1 MKVRRNH
8 RQEKVF
14 EALFNLGGEATTQ
27 QIAKETGMNVNGL
40 SQTLGFMA
48 NVLCL
53 GGKGRE
59 CRWKII

>member
-1 MKVRRNH
+1 MKARRNH
-8 RQEKVF
+8 RHEKIF
-14 EALFNLGGEATTQ
+14 EALISLGGEASLEQ
-27 QIAKETGMNVNGL
+27 VSKETGMNINGL
-40 SQTLGFMA
+40 SQSLGFMA